1 MASLVPYSRISSLSP
16 FAEWLGA
23 VNDLMASDNSS
34 ADIAPASMMMDVE
47 ETAEAYAVSVTV
59 PGVKRE
65 EIDVELNQGR
75 LNITVDKKDSE
86 SEVKKNYVHRE
97 TRAYHAVRS
106 VYLKDADTSGL
117 TAQLKDGMLTVNIPK
132 KTNNANV
139 QKIEI
144 A

>member
-1 MASLVPYSRISSLSP
+1 MASMVPYTRIPSLSTV
-16 FAEWLGA
+16 ADWLGA
-23 VNDLMASDNSS
+23 MNDLVAPSS
-34 ADIAPASMMMDVE
+34 STSDIAPASMMMDVE
-47 ETAEAYAVSVTV
+47 ETPEAYAVTATV

-86 SEVKKNYVHRE
+86 EVAKKHYVHRE
-97 TRAYHAVRS
+97 TSEYHAVRS
-106 VYLKDADTSGL
+106 VYLKDADTTGL
-117 TAQLKDGMLTVNIPK
+117 TAQLKDGVLTVNIPK
-132 KTNNANV
+132 KKNNADV

>member
-1 MASLVPYSRISSLSP
+1 MASLIPYSRIPAIAPLSD
-16 FAEWLGA
+16 WLGF
-23 VNDLMASDNSS
+23 VNDMMSPDSS
-34 ADIAPASMMMDVE
+34 SDIAPASMMMDVE
-47 ETAEAYAVSVTV
+47 ETPDAYAVTVTM

-86 SEVKKNYVHRE
+86 EEAKKNYIHRE
-97 TRAYHAVRS
+97 TRSYHATRS
-106 VYLKDADTSGL
+106 VYLKDADTTGL
-117 TAQLKDGMLTVNIPK
+117 TAQLKDGVLAVNVPK
-132 KTNNANV
+132 KRNSSDV

>member
-1 MASLVPYSRISSLSP
+1 MASLVPYTRISSLSP
-16 FAEWLGA
+16 IAEWLGA
-23 VNDLMASDNSS
+23 VNDLMTSDASN

-47 ETAEAYAVSVTV
+47 ETGDAYAVTV

-86 SEVKKNYVHRE
+86 SEAKKNYVHRE
-97 TRAYHAVRS
+97 TRSYHAVRS

-117 TAQLKDGMLTVNIPK
+117 TAQLKDGVLTVNIPK
-132 KTNNANV
+132 KTNNTNV

>member
-1 MASLVPYSRISSLSP
+1 MASMIPYTRIPASFAPFDWLS
-16 FAEWLGA
+16 AMS
-23 VNDLMASDNSS
+23 DLMTPSS
-34 ADIAPASMMMDVE
+34 TGTDVAPASMMMDVE
-47 ETAEAYAVSVTV
+47 ETPDAYAVTVTV

-86 SEVKKNYVHRE
+86 EDAKKNYVHRE
-97 TRAYHAVRS
+97 TYSYHATKN
-106 VYLKDADTSGL
+106 VYLKDADTTGL
-117 TAQLKDGMLTVNIPK
+117 TAQLKDGVLTVNVPK
-132 KTNNANV
+132 KKNNADV